1 MNAMR
6 PIHPGEVLKEE
17 LAAIGMTANAF
28 AQALHVPANRITAI
42 LNGTRSITA
51 DTALRISLFFGTT
64 PEFWLNLQTA
74 YDLKIARESVG
85 EKLKREVKSF
95 MPAITHLKHAIC
107 RADFSRSRILNI
119 AHINNDSNV
128 KSLRLLFF
136 VIPAKAGTQSF
147 QLAPDSRFHG
157 RDGILDF
164 LRDHQ

>member
-6 PIHPGEVLKEE
+6 PIHPGEILKEE
-17 LAAIGMTANAF
+17 LTEIGMTANAF

-64 PEFWLNLQTA
+64 PEFWLNLQTF

-95 MPAITHLKHAIC
+95 MPAMTHLKHA
-107 RADFSRSRILNI
+107 
-119 AHINNDSNV
+119 
-128 KSLRLLFF
+128 
-136 VIPAKAGTQSF
+136 
-147 QLAPDSRFHG
+147 
-157 RDGILDF
+157 
-164 LRDHQ
+164 